1 MDNTMRLFRAPLGSI
16 LKAKI
21 RGAQRRGRRGYEG
34 APDVEMAP
42 LHSPGFAKATAGLRP
57 HFLMSPVDWIGT
69 ALLEVLSR
77 PQNGETFAVGSII
90 SAQWAHGICGI
101 QASVRLRQRI

>member
-1 MDNTMRLFRAPLGSI
+1 
-16 LKAKI
+16 
-21 RGAQRRGRRGYEG
+21 
-34 APDVEMAP
+34 
-42 LHSPGFAKATAGLRP
+42 
-57 HFLMSPVDWIGT
+57 MSPVDWIGA

-77 PQNGETFAVGSII
+77 PQNGQTFAAGSII